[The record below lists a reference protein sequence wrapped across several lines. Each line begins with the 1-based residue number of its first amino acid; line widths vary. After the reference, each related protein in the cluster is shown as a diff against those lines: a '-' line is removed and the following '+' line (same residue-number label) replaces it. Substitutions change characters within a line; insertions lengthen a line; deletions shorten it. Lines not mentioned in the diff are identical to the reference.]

1 MNDDFDTWAASQQRL
16 MAWITGAVMTVTSF
30 AVGLVMMADTT
41 AGWAVFGGM

>member
-1 MNDDFDTWAASQQRL
+1 MNDDLDQWLDGWQRL
-16 MAWITGAVMTVTSF
+16 MAWITGAVMTAASF

>member
-1 MNDDFDTWAASQQRL
+1 MNDELDEWLASQQRR

-30 AVGLVMMADTT
+30 SVGLIVMADTT